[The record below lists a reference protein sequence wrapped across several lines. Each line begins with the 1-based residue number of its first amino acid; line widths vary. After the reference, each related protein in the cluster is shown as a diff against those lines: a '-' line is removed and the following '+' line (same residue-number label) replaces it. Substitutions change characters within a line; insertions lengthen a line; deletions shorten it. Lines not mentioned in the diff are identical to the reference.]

1 MSPNRSSSETYQQ
14 NRLLSL
20 LPQETLA
27 GLIPHLELVPLDVP
41 RLLETEGRPIRH
53 AYFPLDGVASVLAS
67 VIGAQAKIEVGTVG
81 REGVVGLSLFLGATH
96 AVSDSFVQIEGRAY
110 RMSALDF
117 VEATRTFPALVAVLH
132 RFSQAY
138 MVQVSQCAACN
149 RVHSVS
155 QRCARWLLMTQ
166 DRVSADTFK
175 LKQEFLGIML
185 GERRVM
191 VSKAEASLR
200 DRGIIAY
207 SRGVVKILDRPRL
220 EAVACPCYE
229 VIRSVYDRMLA
240 RSGVMQRA
248 DSMCS
253 IELR

>member
-1 MSPNRSSSETYQQ
+1 VSPDTPSFATYQQ

-20 LPQETLA
+20 LSDETLA
-27 GLIPHLELVPLDVP
+27 GLIPHLELVPLEVP

-53 AYFPLDGVASVLAS
+53 AHFPIDGVTSVLAS
-67 VIGAQAKIEVGTVG
+67 VIGAAAKIEVGTVG
-81 REGVVGLSLFLGATH
+81 REGVVGLSLFFGATH
-96 AVSDSFVQIEGRAY
+96 AVSDSFVQVEGHAL
-110 RMSALDF
+110 RMPAPAF
-117 VEATRTFPALVAVLH
+117 IEATRAFPELVAVLH

-166 DRVSADTFK
+166 DRVSADSFK

-185 GERRVM
+185 GERRVA
-191 VSKAEASLR
+191 VSQAEARLR

-207 SRGVVKILDRPRL
+207 SRGTVRVLDRPRL
-220 EAVACPCYE
+220 EAVACPCYR

-240 RSGVMQRA
+240 TSTA
-248 DSMCS
+248 
-253 IELR
+253 